1 MERKILIPRLDGSE
15 SKVAFGSASEL
26 LAEFLPP
33 TARVIVI
40 ADANID
46 RCHAELLEPY
56 EKIIIGQGESIKTLH
71 TVEELVRELIS
82 READRSTFLL
92 GIGGGIVTDITGFV
106 ASIYMRGIRFGFVP
120 TTLLAQVDASVGG
133 KNGVNLDG
141 FKNMVGCFNQP
152 EFVICDSALLGSL
165 PDREF
170 RAGIAEMVKAA
181 VIGDELLFE
190 LFENHSF
197 DDFRKDTDLLSQAI
211 ERAVRVKAAIVE
223 RDEREA
229 GERRLLNLGHTIGHA
244 IEKCSRKM
252 LHGEAV
258 AAGMGVVARYAAGRG
273 VCSNECA
280 ERIITILDNYGLP
293 TLSPIDPHELQN
305 AILRDKKRRG
315 NLLALILPERI
326 GKCRIEEIE
335 ICEKQS

>member
-1 MERKILIPRLDGSE
+1 MERKILIPRIDGSV
-15 SKVAFGSASEL
+15 SQVIFGSAEAHLAEL
-26 LAEFLPP
+26 LPP
-33 TARVIVI
+33 SARVIVI

-46 RCHAELLEPY
+46 RCHADLLAPY

-71 TVEELVRELIS
+71 TVEELVHELIS
-82 READRSTFLL
+82 RKADRSTFLL
-92 GIGGGIVTDITGFV
+92 GAGGGIVTDITGFV

-141 FKNMVGCFNQP
+141 YKNMVGCFNQP

-165 PDREF
+165 PTREF
-170 RAGIAEMVKAA
+170 RAGLAEMIKAA
-181 VIGDELLFE
+181 IIGDETLFE
-190 LFENHSF
+190 IFENHQF
-197 DDFRKDTDLLSQAI
+197 DDFRKDSDLLSQAI

-244 IEKCSRKM
+244 IEKCSRQM

-258 AAGMGVVARYAAGRG
+258 AAGMAVVTRYAVERG
-273 VCSNECA
+273 VCQAESA
-280 ERIITILDNYGLP
+280 ERIFALLDKYGLP
-293 TLSPIDPHELQN
+293 SSSPAEPKELQK

-315 NLLALILPERI
+315 STLALVLPESVGR
-326 GKCRIEEIE
+326 CRIEEVE
-335 ICEKQS
+335 IGE

>member
-15 SKVAFGSASEL
+15 SKVSFGSASEL
-26 LAEFLPP
+26 LAEFIPEGR
-33 TARVIVI
+33 RVIAI

-46 RCHAELLEPY
+46 RCHADLLAPF
-56 EKIIIGQGESIKTLH
+56 EKIIIGQGESVKTLH
-71 TVEELVRELIS
+71 TVEELVRELVA
-82 READRSTFLL
+82 RQADRSTFLL

-141 FKNMVGCFNQP
+141 YKNMVGCFNQP
-152 EFVICDSALLGSL
+152 DFVICDSALLGSL
-165 PDREF
+165 PGREF
-170 RAGIAEMVKAA
+170 RAGVAEMIKTA
-181 VIGDELLFE
+181 VIGDEELFE
-190 LFENHSF
+190 LFENHTF
-197 DDFRKDTDLLSQAI
+197 DEFRKDAELLSWAI
-211 ERAVRVKAAIVE
+211 ERAVRVKAVIVE

-258 AAGMGVVARYAAGRG
+258 AAGMGIVARYAVERG
-273 VCSNECA
+273 VCDAECA
-280 ERIITILDNYGLP
+280 ERILALLDKYGLP
-293 TLSPIDPHELQN
+293 TSSPVEVRELQK

-315 NLLALILPERI
+315 NTLAFILPERI
-326 GKCRIEEIE
+326 GKCRIEEVDITD
-335 ICEKQS
+335 